1 MDIFKI
7 IFAIA
12 LMMEISSAARE
23 PSRRH
28 KLLQYVLPKH
38 KQCIRIFMMLQEPW
52 HLNVLRDLEGLID
65 DESGEY
71 SPVYDVYKDSIE
83 EFLEAFKVYSRD
95 DQNCAKAEHL
105 VETISKTR
113 ELLFA
118 TDDSKFQKV
127 LQRHT
132 LDPLDVYEH
141 HTLEFYDR
149 FAKEFLNYESS
160 LSKAEEEKESHL
172 IKWFDSFIEEKDFL
186 EKTQKFG
193 KFFDFFEDE
202 MKYDTSICKCLL

>member
-1 MDIFKI
+1 
-7 IFAIA
+7 
-12 LMMEISSAARE
+12 
-23 PSRRH
+23 
-28 KLLQYVLPKH
+28 
-38 KQCIRIFMMLQEPW
+38 MMLQEPW

-202 MKYDTSICKCLL
+202 MKYDTSICKCLLWTKKILPISIIW